1 MINNVLNFL
10 IVEDDISS
18 AIDLKMNIIELGYQ
32 VCGIVDN
39 ANDAIIHINNYKP
52 DIIMMDIDINGEMN
66 GIS

>member
-39 ANDAIIHINNYKP
+39 ANDAIIINQ
-52 DIIMMDIDINGEMN
+52 ILL
-66 GIS
+66 